1 MKDEDKTREE
11 LTTEISDLRQRV
23 TELYWYQLIAEKSY
37 AGIYIFQDGQF
48 QWVNQALADMSG
60 YSRDELVDMDFLSLL
75 HPDYRE
81 IVRGATEQ
89 ALRGDLSGL
98 PSELEIQFLRK
109 DGETRW
115 AKIMPALGM
124 YKGRPAIVGN
134 VVDTTDRKGAEQALE
149 ESEAKYRLL
158 SEDLRDVIFV
168 EDMTLTPTYIN
179 SAAERLF
186 GYSVQ
191 ELMHLEKSRY
201 MMTESYNKSL
211 AFFQKYVSVA
221 QSDPT
226 FDEPPLMENEYVR
239 KDGSTF
245 WGELKVRFLR
255 DAAGNLVGSQGILRD
270 ITERKQAEQQLRDS
284 LNEKETLLREI
295 HHRVKNNL
303 QIVSSLLRRQGRQTQ
318 DETLRQMLKESENRV
333 LSMSLIHEK
342 LYHSE
347 NLAAIN
353 FREFIRS
360 VSHSLFRSYG
370 AANVAL
376 KPDIED
382 LQLPIHTA
390 IPCGMMVN
398 ELVSNALKH
407 AFLEGQRG
415 EIAIALH
422 RIGDSEVELVV
433 RDNGVGMPEDIDIW
447 NTETLGMDLVTMLAE
462 KQLHG
467 KLELDRSQGTEFR
480 IRFLLA

>member
-186 GYSVQ
+186 
-191 ELMHLEKSRY
+191 
-201 MMTESYNKSL
+201 
-211 AFFQKYVSVA
+211 
-221 QSDPT
+221 
-226 FDEPPLMENEYVR
+226 
-239 KDGSTF
+239 
-245 WGELKVRFLR
+245 
-255 DAAGNLVGSQGILRD
+255 
-270 ITERKQAEQQLRDS
+270 
-284 LNEKETLLREI
+284 
-295 HHRVKNNL
+295 
-303 QIVSSLLRRQGRQTQ
+303 
-318 DETLRQMLKESENRV
+318 
-333 LSMSLIHEK
+333 
-342 LYHSE
+342 
-347 NLAAIN
+347 
-353 FREFIRS
+353 
-360 VSHSLFRSYG
+360 
-370 AANVAL
+370 
-376 KPDIED
+376 
-382 LQLPIHTA
+382 
-390 IPCGMMVN
+390 
-398 ELVSNALKH
+398 
-407 AFLEGQRG
+407 
-415 EIAIALH
+415 
-422 RIGDSEVELVV
+422 
-433 RDNGVGMPEDIDIW
+433 
-447 NTETLGMDLVTMLAE
+447 
-462 KQLHG
+462 
-467 KLELDRSQGTEFR
+467 
-480 IRFLLA
+480 